1 MGWQLA
7 RRLRAD
13 AVKCNSSASLD
24 QKMSQDRLRLRA
36 SALRLGPSPTG
47 TDDFEDLQDISPGEL
62 MASKGPR
69 KANGGF
75 DLSQSPSHLLR
86 RCVQYANDLFS
97 REPGASDL
105 TKQQFTVLAA
115 VEQNEGMSQTDLVAI
130 TGIDRS
136 TLAEM
141 IRRMIDKGLLD
152 RERTEA
158 DQRANA
164 VRIAMAGRKALR
176 GARTASDRVERALLA
191 SLNATDRARF
201 LKMLSTVVSQ
211 AETDG
216 SAGSEPRA
224 KPRRGR

>member
-1 MGWQLA
+1 
-7 RRLRAD
+7 
-13 AVKCNSSASLD
+13 
-24 QKMSQDRLRLRA
+24 
-36 SALRLGPSPTG
+36 
-47 TDDFEDLQDISPGEL
+47 

-105 TKQQFTVLAA
+105 TKQQFTVLTA

-141 IRRMIDKGLLD
+141 IRRMIEKGLLD
-152 RERTEA
+152 RERTES

-164 VRIAMAGRKALR
+164 VRIAASGKKALR
-176 GARTASDRVERALLA
+176 GARTASERVERTFALEPSRHGPGEILE
-191 SLNATDRARF
+191 NA
-201 LKMLSTVVSQ
+201 V
-211 AETDG
+211 
-216 SAGSEPRA
+216 
-224 KPRRGR
+224 RGRSPGRNRKSEHAQRHPRESTASALIQTLISSCIPGRKTMPGGAVCLRSSPAEGFAKSSGSNWVCCTCALADSGRWA

>member
-1 MGWQLA
+1 
-7 RRLRAD
+7 
-13 AVKCNSSASLD
+13 
-24 QKMSQDRLRLRA
+24 MSCA
-36 SALRLGPSPTG
+36 KVETTVPTG
-47 TDDFEDLQDISPGEL
+47 TDEFRLNLDISPGVRG

-152 RERTEA
+152 RERTES

-164 VRIAMAGRKALR
+164 VRIAVAGKKALR
-176 GARTASDRVERALLA
+176 GARTASERVERTLLSSLSA
-191 SLNATDRARF
+191 SDRAKF
-201 LKMLSTVVSQ
+201 LKMLSAVVGQ
-211 AETDG
+211 AENQDTNARSDTR
-216 SAGSEPRA
+216 P
-224 KPRRGR
+224 KTRRSR

>member
-1 MGWQLA
+1 
-7 RRLRAD
+7 
-13 AVKCNSSASLD
+13 
-24 QKMSQDRLRLRA
+24 
-36 SALRLGPSPTG
+36 
-47 TDDFEDLQDISPGEL
+47 

-97 REPGASDL
+97 REPGSSDL

-115 VEQNEGMSQTDLVAI
+115 VEQNEGISQTDLVGI

-141 IRRMIDKGLLD
+141 IRRMIEKGLLD
-152 RERTEA
+152 RERTES

-164 VRIAMAGRKALR
+164 VRMAPGGRKALR
-176 GARTASDRVERALLA
+176 SARTASERVERTLLA
-191 SLNATDRARF
+191 GLSAADRPRF
-201 LKMLSTVVSQ
+201 LKMLTAVASS
-211 AETDG
+211 AETEDDKDRG
-216 SAGSEPRA
+216 DNRA
-224 KPRRGR
+224 KQRRAR

>member
-1 MGWQLA
+1 
-7 RRLRAD
+7 
-13 AVKCNSSASLD
+13 
-24 QKMSQDRLRLRA
+24 
-36 SALRLGPSPTG
+36 
-47 TDDFEDLQDISPGEL
+47 
-62 MASKGPR
+62 MASKGPK
-69 KANGGF
+69 KADGGF

-115 VEQNEGMSQTDLVAI
+115 VEHNEGISQTDLVNL

-141 IRRMIDKGLLD
+141 IRRMIEKGLLD

-164 VRIAMAGRKALR
+164 VRLATLGRKGLR
-176 GARTASDRVERALLA
+176 SARLASERVERTLLSALPA
-191 SLNATDRARF
+191 GDRTK
-201 LKMLSTVVSQ
+201 LVKMLTAVVDK
-211 AETDG
+211 AEAEEG
-216 SAGSEPRA
+216 EEESGG
-224 KPRRGR
+224 RRKMRRQR

>member
-1 MGWQLA
+1 
-7 RRLRAD
+7 
-13 AVKCNSSASLD
+13 
-24 QKMSQDRLRLRA
+24 
-36 SALRLGPSPTG
+36 
-47 TDDFEDLQDISPGEL
+47 

-164 VRIAMAGRKALR
+164 VRIAMSGKKALR
-176 GARTASDRVERALLA
+176 SARTASDRVERALLA
-191 SLNATDRARF
+191 SLNTADRARF
-201 LKMLSTVVSQ
+201 LKMLSTVVSH
-211 AETDG
+211 AESEDG
-216 SAGSEPRA
+216 AAHEPRVKA
-224 KPRRGR
+224 RRGR

>member
-1 MGWQLA
+1 
-7 RRLRAD
+7 
-13 AVKCNSSASLD
+13 
-24 QKMSQDRLRLRA
+24 
-36 SALRLGPSPTG
+36 
-47 TDDFEDLQDISPGEL
+47 

-141 IRRMIDKGLLD
+141 IRRMIEKGLLD

-164 VRIAMAGRKALR
+164 VRIAMAGKKALR

-191 SLNATDRARF
+191 GLATADRARF
-201 LKMLSTVVSQ
+201 VKMLSTVVSH
-211 AETDG
+211 AESED
-216 SAGSEPRA
+216 SANGPRV
-224 KPRRGR
+224 KTRRGR

>member
-1 MGWQLA
+1 
-7 RRLRAD
+7 
-13 AVKCNSSASLD
+13 
-24 QKMSQDRLRLRA
+24 
-36 SALRLGPSPTG
+36 
-47 TDDFEDLQDISPGEL
+47 

-105 TKQQFTVLAA
+105 TKQQFTVLTA
-115 VEQNEGMSQTDLVAI
+115 VEQNEGMSQTELVNI

-141 IRRMIDKGLLD
+141 IRRMIEKGLLD
-152 RERTEA
+152 RERTES

-164 VRIAMAGRKALR
+164 VRIAASGKKALR
-176 GARTASDRVERALLA
+176 SARMASERVERTLLS
-191 SLNATDRARF
+191 SLAATDRTKF
-201 LKMLSTVVSQ
+201 LKMLTSVVGQ
-211 AETDG
+211 AETENPN
-216 SAGSEPRA
+216 ARSETRVKTRRPR
-224 KPRRGR
+224 

>member
-1 MGWQLA
+1 
-7 RRLRAD
+7 
-13 AVKCNSSASLD
+13 
-24 QKMSQDRLRLRA
+24 
-36 SALRLGPSPTG
+36 
-47 TDDFEDLQDISPGEL
+47 

-105 TKQQFTVLAA
+105 TKQQFTVLTA

-141 IRRMIDKGLLD
+141 IRRMIEKGLLD
-152 RERTEA
+152 RERTES

-164 VRIAMAGRKALR
+164 VRIAASGKKALR
-176 GARTASDRVERALLA
+176 GARTASERVERTLLS
-191 SLNATDRARF
+191 SLPATDRAKF
-201 LKMLSTVVSQ
+201 LKMLSAVVVQ
-211 AETDG
+211 AETANPNTRSDTRVK
-216 SAGSEPRA
+216 A
-224 KPRRGR
+224 RRQR

>member
-1 MGWQLA
+1 
-7 RRLRAD
+7 
-13 AVKCNSSASLD
+13 
-24 QKMSQDRLRLRA
+24 
-36 SALRLGPSPTG
+36 
-47 TDDFEDLQDISPGEL
+47 

-97 REPGASDL
+97 RESSANDL

-164 VRIAMAGRKALR
+164 VRIAMAGKKALR

-191 SLNATDRARF
+191 SLNVTDRARF

-211 AETDG
+211 AESEDQ
-216 SAGSEPRA
+216 AGNEPRV
-224 KPRRGR
+224 KTRRGR

>member
-1 MGWQLA
+1 
-7 RRLRAD
+7 
-13 AVKCNSSASLD
+13 
-24 QKMSQDRLRLRA
+24 
-36 SALRLGPSPTG
+36 
-47 TDDFEDLQDISPGEL
+47 

-141 IRRMIDKGLLD
+141 IRRMIEKGLLD
-152 RERTEA
+152 RERTET

-164 VRIAMAGRKALR
+164 VRIAMAGKKALR
-176 GARTASDRVERALLA
+176 GARTASDHVERALLA
-191 SLNATDRARF
+191 GLTTADRARF
-201 LKMLSTVVSQ
+201 VKMLSTVVSH
-211 AETDG
+211 AESED
-216 SAGSEPRA
+216 SANEPRA
-224 KPRRGR
+224 KTRRGR

>member
-1 MGWQLA
+1 
-7 RRLRAD
+7 
-13 AVKCNSSASLD
+13 
-24 QKMSQDRLRLRA
+24 
-36 SALRLGPSPTG
+36 
-47 TDDFEDLQDISPGEL
+47 

-115 VEQNEGMSQTDLVAI
+115 VEQNEGISQTDLVGI

-141 IRRMIDKGLLD
+141 IRRMIEKGLLD

-164 VRIAMAGRKALR
+164 VHIAVGGRKALR
-176 GARTASDRVERALLA
+176 SARTASERVERMLLA
-191 SLNATDRARF
+191 GLSAADRAKF
-201 LKMLSTVVSQ
+201 LKMLSALVEQ
-211 AETDG
+211 AESDE
-216 SAGSEPRA
+216 SAPRSERRA
-224 KPRRGR
+224 

>member
-1 MGWQLA
+1 MG
-7 RRLRAD
+7 
-13 AVKCNSSASLD
+13 
-24 QKMSQDRLRLRA
+24 
-36 SALRLGPSPTG
+36 
-47 TDDFEDLQDISPGEL
+47 
-62 MASKGPR
+62 MASKGPK

-115 VEQNEGMSQTDLVAI
+115 VEHNEGISQTDLVAM

-141 IRRMIDKGLLD
+141 IRRMIEKGLLD
-152 RERTEA
+152 RERTES

-164 VRIAMAGRKALR
+164 VRMAPGGRKALR
-176 GARTASDRVERALLA
+176 SARTASERVERTLLSGLSA
-191 SLNATDRARF
+191 SDRPRF
-201 LKMLSTVVSQ
+201 LKMLAAVVSQ
-211 AETDG
+211 AETED
-216 SAGSEPRA
+216 SRD
-224 KPRRGR
+224 RVDNR

>member
-1 MGWQLA
+1 
-7 RRLRAD
+7 
-13 AVKCNSSASLD
+13 
-24 QKMSQDRLRLRA
+24 
-36 SALRLGPSPTG
+36 
-47 TDDFEDLQDISPGEL
+47 

-158 DQRANA
+158 DQRANS
-164 VRIAMAGRKALR
+164 VRIAMAGKKALR
-176 GARTASDRVERALLA
+176 GARTASDRVERTLLA

-201 LKMLSTVVSQ
+201 LKMLSTVVSH
-211 AETDG
+211 AESEDR
-216 SAGSEPRA
+216 ANEPRV
-224 KPRRGR
+224 KTRRGR

>member
-1 MGWQLA
+1 
-7 RRLRAD
+7 
-13 AVKCNSSASLD
+13 
-24 QKMSQDRLRLRA
+24 
-36 SALRLGPSPTG
+36 
-47 TDDFEDLQDISPGEL
+47 

-115 VEQNEGMSQTDLVAI
+115 VEQNEGISQTDLVGI

-141 IRRMIDKGLLD
+141 IRRMIEKGLLD
-152 RERTEA
+152 RERTES

-164 VRIAMAGRKALR
+164 VRMAPGGRKALR
-176 GARTASDRVERALLA
+176 SARTASDRVERTLLA
-191 SLNATDRARF
+191 GLSASDRPRF
-201 LKMLSTVVSQ
+201 LKMLTAVASQ
-211 AETDG
+211 AETEDDKDRG
-216 SAGSEPRA
+216 ENRA
-224 KPRRGR
+224 KQRRAR

>member
-1 MGWQLA
+1 
-7 RRLRAD
+7 
-13 AVKCNSSASLD
+13 
-24 QKMSQDRLRLRA
+24 
-36 SALRLGPSPTG
+36 
-47 TDDFEDLQDISPGEL
+47 

-97 REPGASDL
+97 REPGVSEL

-115 VEQNEGMSQTDLVAI
+115 VEQNEGMSQTDLVRI

-141 IRRMIDKGLLD
+141 IRRMIEKGLLD
-152 RERTEA
+152 RQRTET

-164 VRIAMAGRKALR
+164 VRIAVGGRKALR
-176 GARTASDRVERALLA
+176 SARAASERVERTLLS
-191 SLNATDRARF
+191 SLPAADRTRF
-201 LKMLSTVVSQ
+201 LKMLSAVVQQ
-211 AETDG
+211 AENEDT
-216 SAGSEPRA
+216 APREQRA
-224 KPRRGR
+224 KTRRSR

>member
-1 MGWQLA
+1 
-7 RRLRAD
+7 
-13 AVKCNSSASLD
+13 
-24 QKMSQDRLRLRA
+24 
-36 SALRLGPSPTG
+36 
-47 TDDFEDLQDISPGEL
+47 

-69 KANGGF
+69 KAEGGF

-115 VEQNEGMSQTDLVAI
+115 VEQNEGVSQTDLVGL

-152 RERTEA
+152 RERTEN

-164 VRIAMAGRKALR
+164 VRIAAAGKKALR
-176 GARTASDRVERALLA
+176 SARSASERVERMLLA
-191 SLNATDRARF
+191 GLSATDRGKL
-201 LKMLSTVVSQ
+201 LKMLTAMVAQ
-211 AETDG
+211 ADADEGESRSDV
-216 SAGSEPRA
+216 RR
-224 KPRRGR
+224 KPRRTR

>member
-1 MGWQLA
+1 
-7 RRLRAD
+7 
-13 AVKCNSSASLD
+13 
-24 QKMSQDRLRLRA
+24 
-36 SALRLGPSPTG
+36 
-47 TDDFEDLQDISPGEL
+47 

-97 REPGASDL
+97 RESGANDL

-158 DQRANA
+158 DQRANS
-164 VRIAMAGRKALR
+164 VRIAMTGKKALR

-191 SLNATDRARF
+191 SLTATDRARF

-211 AETDG
+211 AESEDR
-216 SAGSEPRA
+216 AGNEPRV
-224 KPRRGR
+224 KTRRGR